1 MTAAPARRTTT
12 LPARS
17 RVGERLR
24 RFCFTLNN
32 YTEAQYTY
40 MTGTFAPTTKWFVVG
55 REVGAEGTPHLQGA
69 CLLAKQMT
77 FAALKRVP
85 CFATAHIELMKGTP
99 QDSLTYCSKE
109 DAAPFTFGDLPA
121 PGKRN
126 DLHEA
131 VARIQDGATLK
142 DLASTDGGPAVV
154 KFYKGLT
161 VLRSLLALPRD
172 EPPCVV
178 WFSGPTGV
186 HKTRCAMEFGRV
198 LAAGFGAPS
207 DGVWLSHGGL
217 RWFDGYDGQPVAV
230 LDDFRA
236 KHVQQFSFFLR
247 LLDRYP
253 MSVEF
258 KGGFVNWQ
266 PRVIFITAPH
276 DPATVFAKRK
286 EHVPEDIAQLN
297 RRIYKVYEFN
307 EVPTDADKQLILDD
321 LAVHTGQRAF
331 GPTEATA
338 VPGWNDD
345 TELCGTSSGGE

>member
-1 MTAAPARRTTT
+1 MTAAPVRRNST
-12 LPARS
+12 LPART
-17 RVGERLR
+17 RAGERLS
-24 RFCFTLNN
+24 RFCFTINN
-32 YTEAQYTY
+32 YTEALYTDL
-40 MTGTFAPTTKWFVVG
+40 TVNFAPTTKWFVVG

-69 CLLAKQMT
+69 CVLGKQMA
-77 FAALKRVP
+77 FNSIKRISSL
-85 CFATAHIELMKGTP
+85 ATAHIEPMKGTP
-99 QDSLTYCSKE
+99 QDSLVYCSKE
-109 DAAPFTFGDLPA
+109 DAAPFTFGTLPA

-126 DLHEA
+126 DLHDA
-131 VARIQDGATLK
+131 VERIQKGSTLK
-142 DLASTDGGPAVV
+142 ELAADEGGPAVV

-161 VLRSLLALPRD
+161 VLRSLLALPRT

-178 WFSGPTGV
+178 WLCGPTGV
-186 HKTRCAMEFGRV
+186 HKTRCAMEFGAV
-198 LAAGFGAPS
+198 LARGYGVN

-276 DPATVFAKRK
+276 DPATVFAKRR

-297 RRIYKVYEFN
+297 RRIYKVYEFL
-307 EVPTDADKQLILDD
+307 EVPTDDDKRKILDD
-321 LAVHTGQRAF
+321 LTLCTGQCAPRSGASD
-331 GPTEATA
+331 EQ
-338 VPGWNDD
+338 VELPGSPPD
-345 TELCGTSSGGE
+345 GE